1 MNKRGTEK
9 KKNRKKEGEKARA
22 MVRER
27 LRESGQWLE
36 RSQDAFKEIRAVTR
50 ERGSRNDS
58 KKKEMRERANIIWG
72 KRVRRK
78 RKRRTKEVNILD
90 IREKGKNEREIKR
103 GAMKIVNTR

>member
-27 LRESGQWLE
+27 LRESGQCLE
-36 RSQDAFKEIRAVTR
+36 RSQDAFREIRAVTR

-58 KKKEMRERANIIWG
+58 IKKK
-72 KRVRRK
+72 
-78 RKRRTKEVNILD
+78 
-90 IREKGKNEREIKR
+90 KNEGESEHNMGKE
-103 GAMKIVNTR
+103 GEAKEKKEDKGGEYTGYTGKGQK